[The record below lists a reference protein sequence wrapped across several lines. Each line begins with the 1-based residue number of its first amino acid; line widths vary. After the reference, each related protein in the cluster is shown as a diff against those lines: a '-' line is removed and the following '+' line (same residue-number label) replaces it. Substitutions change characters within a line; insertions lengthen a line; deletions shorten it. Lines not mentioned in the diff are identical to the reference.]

1 MLAELFRPV
10 TATTPSNGAA
20 KLPVATKDY
29 KPTVSIVT
37 VTPELAAHWLSK
49 NADNRKVNAHRA
61 RAIHDDIAEGAFQT
75 TGQGIT
81 LGYDECLIDGQK
93 RLMGIVSTG
102 VAVDLVVFHDERL
115 MSPRGA
121 MIDRPEIRTEA
132 YILDKNERTIAAAR
146 CILKLTGTG
155 NVTGTAKL
163 KKVVKAVEGDMDALL
178 SAIGTQAHTTTRAPI
193 KCAILTLA
201 HEHPDADAIR
211 AEYRAFV
218 LNHPDGM
225 SSPVRQLRDWMIRNA
240 NMRGGG
246 RVDMELFVRAYTT
259 FNPARVAKIARR
271 IHDLDA
277 DRVWAVALLKQTW
290 GLD

>member
-10 TATTPSNGAA
+10 TATTPNNGAA
-20 KLPVATKDY
+20 KLPVATKNY

-37 VTPELAAHWLSK
+37 VTPEMATRWLSK
-49 NADNRKVNAHRA
+49 NIDNRRVSPQRA
-61 RAIHDDIAEGAFQT
+61 KAIHDDMAEGAFQT

-93 RLMGIVSTG
+93 RLMGIVSSG

-115 MSPRGA
+115 MNPRGA
-121 MIDRPEIRTEA
+121 MIDRPEVRTEA

-146 CILKLTGTG
+146 CIIKLAGSNSFTGM
-155 NVTGTAKL
+155 AKL
-163 KKVVKAVEGDMDALL
+163 SKVVSAIEGDMDALL
-178 SAIGTQAHTTTRAPI
+178 NAIGTQAHTTTRAPI

-201 HEHPDADAIR
+201 HGSADADAIR

-240 NMRGGG
+240 SMKGGG
-246 RVDMELFVRAYTT
+246 RVDMELFVRTYTT